1 MITTTSFKTHQRIGA
16 ALLSLALALLAC
28 NGAGGI
34 ISGSSTS
41 TPMPTPTVVPAVT
54 ATATPT
60 PAPALPQ
67 LVVQQPDKSVQL
79 YQPDG
84 QGRLLTQSDL
94 KFTSP
99 LYRYFARHTAVAE
112 TLYLVADD
120 ANFTARVYSLS
131 ASGVGDPLN
140 FIEKVGE
147 GFDFTANTPAWVA
160 WDTYTTQA
168 PLTSQ
173 IFISALDGSQKQTVL
188 TETNDNLPQVLV
200 VAGWSQDGQQLYFS
214 REPLGIGGYI
224 LFGGISN
231 LSVYSLADG
240 SSRDLISS
248 EAAGMI
254 CLDALSPDEQ
264 WVADHCATNAVAVRN
279 LKTGERNQLALP
291 AGLTEVGGAGSA
303 RFSPDGTR
311 VAYSLARHDPENEQ
325 GWAAVSEGLSG
336 GSHLIATGSP
346 GGYFTVAGW
355 LDANT
360 VVLQFWGATSSVWLV
375 SADGSDV
382 KRLAEG
388 TFLGF
393 WE

>member
-1 MITTTSFKTHQRIGA
+1 
-16 ALLSLALALLAC
+16 
-28 NGAGGI
+28 
-34 ISGSSTS
+34 
-41 TPMPTPTVVPAVT
+41 V
-54 ATATPT
+54 T
-60 PAPALPQ
+60 PAATITSAPILPQ
-67 LVVQQPDKSVQL
+67 LVVQLPDKSVQL

-84 QGRLLTQSDL
+84 QSRLLTQSDL

-112 TLYLVADD
+112 TLYLVAD
-120 ANFTARVYSLS
+120 TADYIPRVYSLS
-131 ASGVGDPLN
+131 ASGVNPLN
-140 FIEKVGE
+140 FIEKIGQ
-147 GFDFTANTPAWVA
+147 GFDFTANTPAQVA
-160 WDTYTTQA
+160 WDAYTTEA
-168 PLTSQ
+168 PLASQ
-173 IFISALDGSQKQTVL
+173 IFISALDGTQKQMVL
-188 TETNDNLPQVLV
+188 TETNDNSLSVLV

-231 LSVYSLADG
+231 LSVYTVADA
-240 SSRDLISS
+240 SSRELISS
-248 EAAGMI
+248 EAASAI

-264 WVADHCATNAVAVRN
+264 WVADHCETKAITLRN

-325 GWAAVSEGLSG
+325 GWVAVSDGLSG
-336 GSHLIATGSP
+336 DSHLIATGSP

-360 VVLQFWGATSSVWLV
+360 VVLQFWGMASPGVANVWLAR
-375 SADGSDV
+375 ADGSDL
-382 KRLAEG
+382 KHLADG